1 MPRYPGHAV
10 DRMHPHTI
18 FVTSL
23 FDMPHYVRELAP
35 TRVVSIIQ
43 PNLQPPRPE
52 ELAEHAHLRV
62 EVHDINEHQEDRI
75 LARYRDIEELVRF
88 VGTWNPGE
96 GALLTHC
103 YAGVSR
109 STATA
114 LIAATIKT
122 GDPTWSAI
130 RLRAAAPHAYP
141 NRHIIALADEVLG
154 LDGGLRAACEAMG
167 DSTASLLDGA
177 EGPLT
182 VLRIGDEQDPSGS
195 LPKKPGN

>member
-1 MPRYPGHAV
+1 
-10 DRMHPHTI
+10 MHPHTI

-43 PNLQPPRPE
+43 PDLQPPRPE
-52 ELAEHAHLRV
+52 ELAAAAHLRV
-62 EVHDINEHQEDRI
+62 GVHDISEYQEDRV
-75 LARYRDIEELVRF
+75 LAEYEHIEELVRF
-88 VGTWNPGE
+88 VDSWDPGE

-114 LIAATIKT
+114 LIAAVIKT

-130 RLRAAAPHAYP
+130 RLRAAAPHARP
-141 NRHIIALADEVLG
+141 NRRIIALADQVLG
-154 LDGGLRAACEAMG
+154 LDGELIDACEAMS
-167 DSTASLLDGA
+167 DSIASLSEALQ
-177 EGPLT
+177 GPLT
-182 VLRIGDEQDPSGS
+182 VLRIGDEQHTGRMP
-195 LPKKPGN
+195 PKAPGD